1 MALYYLE
8 HKNSLAI
15 FATEIKIASS
25 MRKKKSK
32 KNLKSRK
39 QENQDLAEISKLTVL
54 EAIEKIVVLAND
66 CKLSD
71 SFFKESTPYLQ
82 VVADKQNISS
92 MQALFLSLFLERS
105 TCSHKTDL
113 SDIANILDC
122 RAVSILK
129 YQSQIDDLIRKRF
142 LRMSQNFNDEISYF
156 VPKKVIMAISQNKKY
171 EREPYKCDDAKT
183 FLEKFFE
190 LTHSLYE
197 DEINHEIFY
206 EELDQLFGENE
217 ENPFVKSINKL
228 RLNNNDRMLLTHFCR
243 HLAIH
248 HEAVL
253 SADNLVFL
261 LKEDH
266 EKKRLTETLELGK
279 HIFQKRKL
287 IEYDFDDGFEDRSNY
302 RLTARAIK
310 RLLKGFKIKTK
321 DKPVAS
327 DVIISKH
334 IVEKELFYDGKT
346 ISQVKELEGLLSEEN
361 FKNIRERM
369 KAQKMRCGFAC
380 VFYGAPGTGKTET
393 VLQLARKTGRD
404 ILQVNI
410 SEIKSC
416 WVGESEKN
424 IKGVFDR
431 YREQVK
437 RTKITPI
444 LLFNEADAVIGK
456 RREGAS
462 RAVDKMEN
470 SIQNIILQEM
480 ETLDGIMI
488 ATTNLEQNMD
498 KAFERRFL
506 YKIKFNRPSLEARS
520 NIWRSMIPDLSEDE
534 GLALA
539 SRYDFSG
546 GQIENIARHYA
557 INKVLHGDDEN
568 RLDSLFSYCD
578 GEKFEKKE
586 QHKIGF
592 V

>member
-129 YQSQIDDLIRKRF
+129 YQSLIDDLIRKRF

-197 DEINHEIFY
+197 DEINHDIFY

-334 IVEKELFYDGKT
+334 IVEKELFYDKR
-346 ISQVKELEGLLSEEN
+346 IPQRSPELDESKPLIPQIIE
-361 FKNIRERM
+361 KD
-369 KAQKMRCGFAC
+369 K
-380 VFYGAPGTGKTET
+380 
-393 VLQLARKTGRD
+393 ARKTGRD